1 MMWTVKRGEKV
12 RHLTPNSRQTR
23 YCVMGAGHGGQAM
36 AADLAS
42 RGYAVNLFNKSA
54 ERLEPIQAQGGISL
68 SGVLEGFGP
77 MRIVTTDPA
86 EAVIDTDLIMVV
98 VPATA
103 HRNMARMI
111 APYLVDGQVIVLHPG
126 RTGGALE
133 FSQVLWENG
142 CRADVTVAEAQ
153 TFIYASRAGGDGTA
167 QVFGVKNEV
176 PLAALPAANTG
187 HVLSLLA
194 DAYPQYKTA
203 SSVLETSLNNMGA
216 IFHPALTLLNAARI
230 EAAGDFDY
238 YHDGL
243 TPAVAK
249 VLESMDCERVALARA
264 LGVPGQTA
272 IEWLAAAYGAHGAT
286 LREAVLNNAGYA
298 GIKAP
303 TNLDHRYLYEDVP
316 MSLVPMASLGRLLGV
331 ATPTIDHVI
340 GLACILH
347 NVNYWHEGRTVER
360 LGLTGLSAPQIHAL
374 IENGRDAA

>member
-1 MMWTVKRGEKV
+1 MLKTASRGERV
-12 RHLTPNSRQTR
+12 RHLAHGLRQTR

-36 AADLAS
+36 AAYLAT

-54 ERLEPIQAQGGISL
+54 ERLEPVQAQGGIVL
-68 SGVLEGFGP
+68 TGMLEGFGP
-77 MRIVTTDPA
+77 LRTVTTDAA
-86 EAVIDTDLIMVV
+86 EAVMDTDVIMVV

-103 HRNMARMI
+103 HRHIARLI
-111 APYLVDGQVIVLHPG
+111 APHLRDGQVVVLHPG

-142 CRADVTVAEAQ
+142 CEADVTVAEAQ
-153 TFIYASRAGGDGTA
+153 TFIYASRASGDGTA
-167 QVFGVKNEV
+167 QVFGVKQEV
-176 PLAALPAANTG
+176 PLAALPACDTPR
-187 HVLSLLA
+187 VLSLLA
-194 DAYPQYKTA
+194 DAYPQYTAA

-230 EAAGDFDY
+230 EAEGDFDY

-249 VLESMDCERVALARA
+249 VLESMDRERVALARA

-272 IEWLAAAYGAHGAT
+272 VEWLATAYGAEGAT
-286 LREAVLNNAGYA
+286 LREAVLNNHGYA

-303 TNLDHRYLYEDVP
+303 TTLDHRYLYEDVP
-316 MSLVPMASLGRLLGV
+316 MSLVPMASLGRLLDV

-347 NVNYWHEGRTVER
+347 QRDYWAEGRTAER
-360 LGLTGLSAPQIHAL
+360 LGLCGLTAAQIHAL
-374 IENGRDAA
+374 VENGRDAA